1 MSKFAVTLNYHGN
14 YGYVEYDSE
23 NKKAEIVLGVAEAKA
38 KVEKFLNEKLTLD
51 VQEGDTVRQFV
62 TKTLDPLENLDNF
75 KKESSHLAAS
85 GNSLHEKA
93 GPHVPSPGPI
103 LPILEITVPIDS
115 RKPTPSPIMISMLM
129 IAMTAYKKVK
139 ANTVDWMEGEITCLL
154 TRTGSLHCI
163 GIPYCDCE

>member
-1 MSKFAVTLNYHGN
+1 MKSNNTVNNSKRPK
-14 YGYVEYDSE
+14 S
-23 NKKAEIVLGVAEAKA
+23 I
-38 KVEKFLNEKLTLD
+38 
-51 VQEGDTVRQFV
+51 
-62 TKTLDPLENLDNF
+62 

-139 ANTVDWMEGEITCLL
+139 ANTVDWMEGGITCLL
-154 TRTGSLHCI
+154 TRTGSTAL
-163 GIPYCDCE
+163 G